1 MPPTVVVGPPGRVVP
16 VVAPVVAAELGVA
29 VGAVS
34 VVGTHPSVDGPCEAT
49 TADTPTSS
57 TAAGSQR

>member
-1 MPPTVVVGPPGRVVP
+1 VVV
-16 VVAPVVAAELGVA
+16 PVVAAELGVA

-34 VVGTHPSVDGPCEAT
+34 VVAVHPSVDGPCAAT

-57 TAAGSQR
+57 TAAGIQR